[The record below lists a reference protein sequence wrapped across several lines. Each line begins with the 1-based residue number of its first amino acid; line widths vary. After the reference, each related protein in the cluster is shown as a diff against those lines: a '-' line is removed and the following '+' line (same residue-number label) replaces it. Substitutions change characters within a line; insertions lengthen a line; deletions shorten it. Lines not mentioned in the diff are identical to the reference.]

1 MRPSSN
7 HCLIPVPVVACIL
20 GLTHALP
27 AADPNL
33 QIARLGND
41 LVIVSEDVPVPT
53 PIKVNYIEAYC
64 RSGSTH
70 QDWRTK
76 TKIQHTSQVIS
87 STPKRILIRD
97 TLEDGVIVD
106 HTITAGHGEVDFR
119 VVAHNPTD
127 RASLVHWAQPC
138 MRVDGFTGR
147 SRVDQ
152 RSVIP
157 SYVWQSFLFIDGRL
171 TMMPTRPWSEE
182 ALNIPGQVWV
192 PATVSRDDVNP
203 RPLSPLVPSNGL
215 TGCFSPNGRM
225 ILATAWEPFQEIFQ
239 GVLSCLHSDFRIGGL
254 APGESRHIRGKI
266 YVIEADPDTLLARFE
281 RDFPEQART
290 K

>member
-1 MRPSSN
+1 MLPPVFRPFFRV
-7 HCLIPVPVVACIL
+7 CLLC
-20 GLTHALP
+20 TALSLE

-33 QIARLGND
+33 QVARLGND
-41 LVIVSEDVPVPT
+41 VVIVSEDVPVPT
-53 PIKVNYIEAYC
+53 PIKINYIEAYC
-64 RSGSTH
+64 RPGSTN

-76 TKIQHTSQVIS
+76 TKIPHHSRVLS
-87 STPKRILIRD
+87 ATPKRIHIRD
-97 TLEDGVIVD
+97 TLEDGVVVE
-106 HTITAGHGEVDFR
+106 HTITAGRGEVDFR
-119 VVAHNPTD
+119 VVAHNPTP
-127 RASLVHWAQPC
+127 RASQAHWAQPC

-152 RSVIP
+152 RSTIP

-171 TMMPTRPWSEE
+171 TMMPTRPWAEQ
-182 ALNIPGQVWV
+182 ALNVPGQVWV
-192 PATVSRDDVNP
+192 PAAVSRDDVNP

-225 ILATAWEPFQEIFQ
+225 ILATAWEPYQEIFQ

-254 APGESRHIRGKI
+254 APGETRHIRGKV
-266 YVIEADPDTLLARFE
+266 YVVDATPEALLARFE
-281 RDFPEQART
+281 RDFPEQARR